1 MDALTAGMALV
12 AVQLCVALI
21 MAGTFQVTR
30 EEQCTRYWAL
40 SGALLAPGVLA
51 VVIDV
56 DGPQYPWLIIGN
68 SFLIAGIVFQWWGL
82 QSFHGR
88 QPSRSG
94 WALIAVF
101 LAVYTA
107 FVMNDADGLE
117 RAALFSATA
126 MICYLLCF
134 GELMGRRQKSVQLRL
149 SFANAL
155 AIGASAVLAA
165 GMGFRAI
172 ACVLRM
178 PDYAPKTSSS
188 IGVVVVYILPL
199 AGTLLFS
206 VALLL
211 LYFERLV
218 EAKHHLATH
227 DELTGLHNRR
237 AIIQA
242 GEREISLAMRSHSPL
257 TVAYIDV
264 DHFKQINDKFGHEN
278 GDSVLI
284 ELARVLK
291 SACRDTDILGR
302 YGGEEFCGI
311 FPGTDDA
318 KLDNL
323 GERLLRAVRNHR
335 FKTGIKVT
343 ISIGFAVLRSEDAS
357 RSWSSLMHG
366 ADTALFHA
374 KECGRNQFCIWKN
387 AIQASHHQQQGNS
400 LLTQG

>member
-1 MDALTAGMALV
+1 MDALTAGVALV

-56 DGPQYPWLIIGN
+56 GGPQYPWLIIGN
-68 SFLIAGIVFQWWGL
+68 NFLIAGIVFQWWGL
-82 QSFHGR
+82 QSFHRR
-88 QPSRSG
+88 QPSRAG
-94 WALIAVF
+94 WVLMAVF
-101 LAVYTA
+101 FALYASLV
-107 FVMNDADGLE
+107 VNDADGLE

-134 GELMGRRQKSVQLRL
+134 GELSSRRRKSAQLRL

-155 AIGASAVLAA
+155 AIGASVALV
-165 GMGFRAI
+165 GSMGFRAI
-172 ACVLRM
+172 ACVLRI
-178 PDYAPKTSSS
+178 PDYAPKTSSA
-188 IGVVVVYILPL
+188 IGVVVVYIVPL

-242 GEREISLAMRSHSPL
+242 GEREIGLAMRSHSPV

-278 GDSVLI
+278 GDSVLV
-284 ELARVLK
+284 ELAHVLK
-291 SACRDTDILGR
+291 NACRDTDILGR

-311 FPGTDDA
+311 FPGTDEA

-323 GERLLRAVRNHR
+323 GERLLQAVRAHK
-335 FKTGIKVT
+335 FKAGVEVT
-343 ISIGFAVLRSEDAS
+343 ISIGFTVLRSPDVR
-357 RSWSSLMHG
+357 RSWSSLMHD
-366 ADTALFHA
+366 ADAALFHA
-374 KECGRNQFCIWKN
+374 KECGRDQFRIWSDTGQTSRRR
-387 AIQASHHQQQGNS
+387 AQ
-400 LLTQG
+400 